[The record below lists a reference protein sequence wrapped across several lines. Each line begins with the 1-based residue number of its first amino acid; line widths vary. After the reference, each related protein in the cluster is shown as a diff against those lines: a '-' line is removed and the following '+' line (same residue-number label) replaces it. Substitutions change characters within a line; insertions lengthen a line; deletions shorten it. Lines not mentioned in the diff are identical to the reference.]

1 MHVNFIDC
9 VAQFEME
16 EKFNAIGWSSG
27 AHNDYSAG
35 LIAGGMSDGSLMVW
49 NVEKQLQN
57 DRSNTNH
64 ENAQILNTELYS
76 EPNSF
81 YCQEFNK
88 FQPNLQ
94 ATGGDQC
101 YILDLSKF

>member
-49 NVEKQLQN
+49 NVEK
-57 DRSNTNH
+57 
-64 ENAQILNTELYS
+64 
-76 EPNSF
+76 
-81 YCQEFNK
+81 
-88 FQPNLQ
+88 
-94 ATGGDQC
+94 
-101 YILDLSKF
+101 